1 MKKHPVSVEG
11 FDESLKVL
19 AQRVCR
25 MRYDKLYEFLEA
37 CAEELNRQAC
47 VDKKG
52 GRTQLADSLQVA
64 AIKMIDVES
73 AILKA
78 LTISAPYMQKE
89 FKEHPITLGV

>member
-1 MKKHPVSVEG
+1 MAKHPVFVEG
-11 FDESLKVL
+11 FDESLKIL

-47 VDKKG
+47 VDARG
-52 GRTQLADSLQVA
+52 GRAKLADSLQDA

-73 AILKA
+73 AVLTA
-78 LTISAPYMQKE
+78 FTISAPYMQKQ
-89 FKEHPITLGV
+89 FKETPVTLGT